1 MSSEALHEPLELLS
15 EDTRNLHRAITS
27 LIEELE
33 AVDWYHQRAE
43 ACSDPDLQVVLEH
56 NRDEEIEH
64 AMMALEWI
72 RRHVPEVDVQARK
85 YLFTK
90 GPITGIGDAA
100 TAAAADPTLGLGS
113 LRCATPDPDAS
124 N

>member
-1 MSSEALHEPLELLS
+1 MSSEAFHEPLDLLS
-15 EDTRNLHRAITS
+15 EETRNLHRAITS

-33 AVDWYHQRAE
+33 AVDWYNQRAE
-43 ACSDPDLQVVLEH
+43 ACSDPDLQAVLEH

-90 GPITGIGDAA
+90 GPIAGIEEAAPA
-100 TAAAADPTLGLGS
+100 TADPALGLGS